1 MLESLLR
8 DTMSNRLSIII
19 VYSFYLLFFLV
30 PLFLTHVNF
39 ELFEYNKMM
48 LTYALTVIISTL
60 WLIKIIT
67 IRKPLVRTPL
77 DLPLL
82 LFLLSQIVST
92 IFSWDRHVSIF
103 GYYSRFNGGLLS
115 SIAYTLLYFSFV
127 NNFPKEKIKNL
138 LTVILVSGFLVSVYG
153 ILERLGIDK
162 NIWIQ
167 DVQNRVFSTLGQP
180 NWLAAYLTVLIPLSL
195 SFALTGQKFSKSL
208 PFYILSLIFFMTLIF
223 TKSRS
228 GMIAIGLTLPVYWI
242 YLLFNFR
249 KKIITQFIIHSSLFL
264 ILIFIFGSPFAQIN
278 RFTLPELTKPHD
290 RNFEKEEKK
299 PLGDSIID
307 IGITESGT
315 IRKYVWQGAIDV
327 FKHYPLIGTGVE
339 TFAFSFYKYRPAA
352 HNLTSEWDFLYNK
365 AHNEFLNYAATTGV
379 FGLGS
384 YLLFIGVF
392 IVWMMKRIRND
403 ESGIKNKNDKNIHNA
418 ILIGFFA
425 GWLSIAVTNFFGFSV
440 VITQLFFYLI
450 PSFVYIYNVA
460 EGKKETPEADFSGG
474 KKTAVLTLILA
485 CLTVLLYLGRLWLAD
500 FYYARG
506 HNKSRIEEFGES
518 YKNLQ
523 TAIKLNGQEPLY
535 YDELA
540 YPSAQIS
547 LGFLADDQAT
557 QASKFQQEALAS
569 SDRALAISP
578 NNVIFWKTKTR
589 VLYGLSKGDS
599 RLIYPAIEALEK
611 ARELSWADPKIRYNL
626 ALMYDQVERKEE
638 AFRELENTIKLKI
651 DFRDAYLAQALFYNR
666 DKQKE
671 KALKSINF
679 ILTRLN
685 PNDAEAK
692 QVLEEIK

>member
-1 MLESLLR
+1 ML
-8 DTMSNRLSIII
+8 NRLNKIIEF
-19 VYSFYLLFFLV
+19 SFYLLFFLV

-48 LTYALTVIISTL
+48 LTYALTAIITTL
-60 WLIKIIT
+60 WMIKIIT

-82 LFLLSQIVST
+82 LFLISQIVST

-307 IGITESGT
+307 IGIT
-315 IRKYVWQGAIDV
+315 
-327 FKHYPLIGTGVE
+327 
-339 TFAFSFYKYRPAA
+339 
-352 HNLTSEWDFLYNK
+352 
-365 AHNEFLNYAATTGV
+365 
-379 FGLGS
+379 
-384 YLLFIGVF
+384 
-392 IVWMMKRIRND
+392 
-403 ESGIKNKNDKNIHNA
+403 
-418 ILIGFFA
+418 
-425 GWLSIAVTNFFGFSV
+425 
-440 VITQLFFYLI
+440 
-450 PSFVYIYNVA
+450 
-460 EGKKETPEADFSGG
+460 
-474 KKTAVLTLILA
+474 
-485 CLTVLLYLGRLWLAD
+485 
-500 FYYARG
+500 
-506 HNKSRIEEFGES
+506 
-518 YKNLQ
+518 
-523 TAIKLNGQEPLY
+523 
-535 YDELA
+535 
-540 YPSAQIS
+540 
-547 LGFLADDQAT
+547 
-557 QASKFQQEALAS
+557 
-569 SDRALAISP
+569 
-578 NNVIFWKTKTR
+578 
-589 VLYGLSKGDS
+589 
-599 RLIYPAIEALEK
+599 
-611 ARELSWADPKIRYNL
+611 
-626 ALMYDQVERKEE
+626 
-638 AFRELENTIKLKI
+638 
-651 DFRDAYLAQALFYNR
+651 
-666 DKQKE
+666 
-671 KALKSINF
+671 
-679 ILTRLN
+679 
-685 PNDAEAK
+685 
-692 QVLEEIK
+692 